1 MSFAP
6 LCSVVFLRLRD
17 FARRPV
23 TEQARLRAQLEAAL
37 AVASADLAPEDRVV
51 LDAADGMVVVILGK
65 PEAALAIAERALQ
78 AAAVGMPVAVG
89 IDHGAVRLD
98 ESGEPASVEGDGLV
112 VAAEAAAAAEPS
124 QLLASRAFRDALRSA
139 APGREAR
146 LVAAG
151 RFTGAGLRTHE
162 FFRTDAN
169 AEARRKRRHAIL
181 GAALALALAGT
192 AVAARVSALGHE
204 AFIQRLEAKAGAGWS
219 SGAAALRSL
228 AGMAGPRAA
237 EAARKK

>member
-1 MSFAP
+1 
-6 LCSVVFLRLRD
+6 
-17 FARRPV
+17 
-23 TEQARLRAQLEAAL
+23 
-37 AVASADLAPEDRVV
+37 
-51 LDAADGMVVVILGK
+51 
-65 PEAALAIAERALQ
+65 
-78 AAAVGMPVAVG
+78 
-89 IDHGAVRLD
+89 
-98 ESGEPASVEGDGLV
+98 SVEGDGLV

-181 GAALALALAGT
+181 GAALALAGT